1 MLFTELSLCDTLQE
15 GLQAMNFKETTPVQE
30 KAIPV
35 ILEKKD
41 VIACAQT
48 GTGKTAAFLLP
59 LLNNLQTDSH
69 DEGKIN
75 AIVMA
80 PTRELAQQ
88 IDQQMEGFSYFT
100 PFSSVA
106 VYGGNDGEIWDIQKR
121 GLQSGADVVIATPG
135 RLLSHINLYNIDF
148 SGVKYFI
155 LDEAD
160 RMLDMGFHDDI
171 MRIEKLLPKERQ
183 TIMFSATMPPKIQ
196 QLAKTILHNPV
207 DITIAVSKPPETI
220 LQSAYICHEAQK
232 INIVKHLFKEK
243 APNKVILFSGS
254 KQKVKEIAK
263 ILRHM
268 GLSADEM
275 HSDLDQAQ
283 RNHVMHEFKNER
295 VNILVATDI
304 VARGI
309 DIDDISLV
317 INFDVPYDAE
327 DYVHRIGR
335 TARAGDSGMA
345 ITFVS
350 PDEQYR
356 FSKIE
361 EFLGKK
367 IYRIPVPSELGETPE
382 YNPVRDNRRGGT
394 SGRSSKGGKKGK
406 DSGRKGGKPEGRTER
421 SGNSGETGKSENAR
435 GSKRFD
441 KSKKSNDLEGA
452 PQSDRTEG
460 VDRSGKTEE
469 ANKPVRQEGVNKTGK
484 TGVEKSD
491 KVEGIEKSGKTER
504 IEKSGNRE
512 RNERPEKSKGPR
524 KNDNSQ
530 QQEASHSER
539 SPQEGQ
545 ASQRQGEH
553 KKHRKPKREGTPQ
566 PQGGQQGLTR
576 EREQRPP
583 REQRDGERSH
593 KPRQPRDSNSPA
605 NDTQRKRPSTNNP
618 SYNKRVSTPQK
629 ASPAPEQATEAKKSK
644 RWWWPF
650 GKK

>member
-1 MLFTELSLCDTLQE
+1 MLFNELPLCDSLLE
-15 GLQAMNFKETTPVQE
+15 GLQAMNFRETTPIQE
-30 KAIPV
+30 QAIPV

-69 DEGKIN
+69 DESKIN

-106 VYGGNDGEIWDIQKR
+106 VYGGNDGEAWDIQKR
-121 GLQSGADVVIATPG
+121 GLMSGADVVIATPG

-160 RMLDMGFHDDI
+160 RMLDMGFHDNI
-171 MRIEKLLPKERQ
+171 MKIEKLLPKERQ

-196 QLAKTILHNPV
+196 QLAKSILRNPV

-232 INIVKHLFKEK
+232 INIVKYLFKEK

-263 ILRHM
+263 ILTHM
-268 GLSADEM
+268 GLSAGEM
-275 HSDLDQAQ
+275 HSDLDQSQ

-309 DIDDISLV
+309 DIDDITLV

-350 PDEQYR
+350 PEEQYR

-361 EFLGKK
+361 EFLGKR

-382 YNPVRDNRRGGT
+382 YNPVRDNRRGGG
-394 SGRSSKGGKKGK
+394 SSRSAKGSGKKGTG
-406 DSGRKGGKPEGRTER
+406 SGKGNKSRSDHNTRKEGVPSHPEKQTKEREVLHPEG
-421 SGNSGETGKSENAR
+421 
-435 GSKRFD
+435 GSKPNESPR
-441 KSKKSNDLEGA
+441 SEKK
-452 PQSDRTEG
+452 
-460 VDRSGKTEE
+460 K
-469 ANKPVRQEGVNKTGK
+469 
-484 TGVEKSD
+484 
-491 KVEGIEKSGKTER
+491 I
-504 IEKSGNRE
+504 
-512 RNERPEKSKGPR
+512 
-524 KNDNSQ
+524 
-530 QQEASHSER
+530 
-539 SPQEGQ
+539 EGQ
-545 ASQRQGEH
+545 ASQKQGAQ
-553 KKHRKPKREGTPQ
+553 KKQRGPKREGTPQ
-566 PQGGQQGLTR
+566 QQGVSGK
-576 EREQRPP
+576 REQGSS
-583 REQRDGERSH
+583 REQ
-593 KPRQPRDSNSPA
+593 SNSERPRKQRIPRNSDSPA
-605 NDTQRKRPSTNNP
+605 TDTSKKNPSTRNF
-618 SYNKRVSTPQK
+618 SETKRVSTPQK
-629 ASPAPEQATEAKKSK
+629 ADVAPEQATDGKKSK
-644 RWWWPF
+644 RWSWWPF

>member
-1 MLFTELSLCDTLQE
+1 MLFTELPLCDTLQE

-30 KAIPV
+30 QAIPV

-59 LLNNLQTDSH
+59 LLNNLQTDAH
-69 DEGKIN
+69 DESKIN
-75 AIVMA
+75 AIVML

-106 VYGGNDGEIWDIQKR
+106 VYGGNDGEVWDVQKR

-171 MRIEKLLPKERQ
+171 MKIEKLLPKERQ

-196 QLAKTILHNPV
+196 QLAKSILRNPV
-207 DITIAVSKPPETI
+207 DISIAISKPPETI
-220 LQSAYICHEAQK
+220 LQSAYICHEPQK
-232 INIVKHLFKEK
+232 IHIVKHLFKEK

-275 HSDLDQAQ
+275 HSDLDQSQ

-309 DIDDISLV
+309 DIDDISLI

-350 PDEQYR
+350 PAEQYR

-382 YNPVRDNRRGGT
+382 YNPVRDNNRRGGT
-394 SGRSSKGGKKGK
+394 SNRSSKGGGKRGKESGKK
-406 DSGRKGGKPEGRTER
+406 DRKSSGKPGRTKEID
-421 SGNSGETGKSENAR
+421 NSGKQGRVDKPQKEERVDKPKNLREGGTAR
-435 GSKRFD
+435 KQD
-441 KSKKSNDLEGA
+441 PSKK
-452 PQSDRTEG
+452 
-460 VDRSGKTEE
+460 
-469 ANKPVRQEGVNKTGK
+469 
-484 TGVEKSD
+484 
-491 KVEGIEKSGKTER
+491 
-504 IEKSGNRE
+504 NR
-512 RNERPEKSKGPR
+512 R
-524 KNDNSQ
+524 
-530 QQEASHSER
+530 
-539 SPQEGQ
+539 
-545 ASQRQGEH
+545 
-553 KKHRKPKREGTPQ
+553 PKRETTSE
-566 PQGGQQGLTR
+566 QQGIRQGTSG
-576 EREQRPP
+576 EQKNVVTPRKPRPP
-583 REQRDGERSH
+583 RDPNSSATATAKR
-593 KPRQPRDSNSPA
+593 KPVIK
-605 NDTQRKRPSTNNP
+605 NDPVK
-618 SYNKRVSTPQK
+618 QK
-629 ASPAPEQATEAKKSK
+629 ASSPQKKDPAPEQATETKKSK
-644 RWWWPF
+644 KWSWWPF

>member
-1 MLFTELSLCDTLQE
+1 MLFTELPLCDTLQE

-30 KAIPV
+30 QAIPV

-59 LLNNLQTDSH
+59 LLNNLQTDTH
-69 DEGKIN
+69 VEGKIN

-88 IDQQMEGFSYFT
+88 IDRQMEGFSYFT

-106 VYGGNDGEIWDIQKR
+106 VYGGNDGEAWDVQKR
-121 GLQSGADVVIATPG
+121 GLMSGADVVIATPG

-160 RMLDMGFHDDI
+160 RMLDMGFHEDI
-171 MRIEKLLPKERQ
+171 MKIEKLLPKERQ
-183 TIMFSATMPPKIQ
+183 TVMFSATMPPKIQ
-196 QLAKTILHNPV
+196 QLAKSILHNPL

-275 HSDLDQAQ
+275 HSDLDQTQ

-367 IYRIPVPSELGETPE
+367 IYRIPVPSELGDTPE
-382 YNPVRDNRRGGT
+382 YNPVRDNRRGGAY
-394 SGRSSKGGKKGK
+394 SRSSKGGGKRGKGSERVG
-406 DSGRKGGKPEGRTER
+406 SGRKGGKT
-421 SGNSGETGKSENAR
+421 TGK
-435 GSKRFD
+435 
-441 KSKKSNDLEGA
+441 LEESA
-452 PQSDRTEG
+452 
-460 VDRSGKTEE
+460 
-469 ANKPVRQEGVNKTGK
+469 
-484 TGVEKSD
+484 
-491 KVEGIEKSGKTER
+491 GIEKSVKTEK
-504 IEKSGNRE
+504 KSEVPVKKPE
-512 RNERPEKSKGPR
+512 RTGKKPGETR
-524 KNDNSQ
+524 KEIASGSEPNSQ
-530 QQEASHSER
+530 KKKN
-539 SPQEGQ
+539 P
-545 ASQRQGEH
+545 H
-553 KKHRKPKREGTPQ
+553 KKQT
-566 PQGGQQGLTR
+566 
-576 EREQRPP
+576 
-583 REQRDGERSH
+583 SH
-593 KPRQPRDSNSPA
+593 KPGINKTQPESKKDETAQQQGVSGEKERGSFRGQKNLERPHKNRPQRDPNSPVNKDSSPA
-605 NDTQRKRPSTNNP
+605 NKNSKKKVIKRNTSEKNVSDTGSASNLQKHNTATEQSTGA
-618 SYNKRVSTPQK
+618 QK
-629 ASPAPEQATEAKKSK
+629 AK